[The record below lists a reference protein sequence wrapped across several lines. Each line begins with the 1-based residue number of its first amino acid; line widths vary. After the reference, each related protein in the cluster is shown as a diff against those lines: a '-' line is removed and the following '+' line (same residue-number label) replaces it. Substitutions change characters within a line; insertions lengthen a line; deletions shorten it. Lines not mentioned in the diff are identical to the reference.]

1 MKILLKTAA
10 AAGLL
15 ALAACGGADDNK
27 AEGIEANAANAAE
40 NHEAAAENT
49 TNDQAAEV
57 HENRAEAV
65 REEADE
71 KADAV
76 DSNDSGDGKVESN
89 VSGM

>member
-27 AEGIEANAANAAE
+27 AENIEANAENTAENIEANAANLMNTAE
-40 NHEAAAENT
+40 NMQEQAE
-49 TNDQAAEV
+49 D
-57 HENRAEAV
+57 V
-65 REEADE
+65 RERADE

-76 DSNDSGDGKVESN
+76 DSNDAGEGKVESN